1 MAAICRKPSAPTD
14 QAATYRSR
22 MAEPPEELLAAV
34 KDQAQARVRM
44 DIQGVAKYLTPE
56 AVDSLRA
63 SFPGLPPRVSGFNIV
78 GRQPRGDDF
87 VFDIRYSARDQS
99 FVVRSRWRKLEEG
112 WRVVHAER
120 LWAEGEKRLGIIAR
134 ILGFLLRALR
144 R

>member
-1 MAAICRKPSAPTD
+1 
-14 QAATYRSR
+14 

-34 KDQAQARVRM
+34 KDQAQARLQM

-56 AVDSLRA
+56 AIDSLRA
-63 SFPGLPPRVSGFNIV
+63 SVPGLPPRVSDFDIA

-87 VFDIRYSARDQS
+87 VFEIRYSARDQS
-99 FVVRSRWRKLEEG
+99 FIVRSRWRKLEEG

-120 LWAEGEKRLGIIAR
+120 LWAEGDKRPGVISRFLTS
-134 ILGFLLRALR
+134 LLRALR

>member
-1 MAAICRKPSAPTD
+1 
-14 QAATYRSR
+14 
-22 MAEPPEELLAAV
+22 
-34 KDQAQARVRM
+34 M

-63 SFPGLPPRVSGFNIV
+63 SFPGLPPRVSDFNIA
-78 GRQPRGDDF
+78 GREPRGADF

-99 FVVRSRWRKLEEG
+99 FVVRSRWRNLEEG

-120 LWAEGEKRLGIIAR
+120 LWAEGEKRPGIISR

>member
-1 MAAICRKPSAPTD
+1 
-14 QAATYRSR
+14 

-34 KDQAQARVRM
+34 KDQAQARLRM
-44 DIQGVAKYLTPE
+44 DIRGVANYLTPE

-63 SFPGLPPRVSGFNIV
+63 SSSGLPPRVSDFIIAGSE
-78 GRQPRGDDF
+78 PRGDDF

-99 FVVRSRWRKLEEG
+99 FVVRSRWRNLEEG

-120 LWAEGEKRLGIIAR
+120 LWAEGEKRPGIISR
-134 ILGFLLRALR
+134 ILGSLLRPLARLR

>member
-1 MAAICRKPSAPTD
+1 
-14 QAATYRSR
+14 

-34 KDQAQARVRM
+34 KDQAQARLRM

-63 SFPGLPPRVSGFNIV
+63 SFPGFPPRVSDFNIAV
-78 GRQPRGDDF
+78 PEPRGGDF

-99 FVVRSRWRKLEEG
+99 FVVRSRWRNLEEG

-120 LWAEGEKRLGIIAR
+120 LWAEGEKQPGIISR
-134 ILGFLLRALR
+134 ILGLLLRALR